1 MDWVLQ
7 QLQREWV
14 VIRQVPLLFCFTW
27 ILGLIVIWVLVDK
40 LYRSRLEARD
50 EVLRGYQQKLGLGP
64 FNKKAYSRVKNTELK
79 NKAIQLAQNVRAF
92 IAVANSQ
99 INADPANFS
108 KFWPYVASQYTNDF
122 KVNSVL
128 LRDEM
133 LTRLSQST
141 RRGYQQ
147 SDPKA
152 MITFVYQNPVHT
164 QAMEMVADDLDKL
177 AKMLPS

>member
-1 MDWVLQ
+1 MDWVWQ
-7 QLQREWV
+7 QLERESI
-14 VIRQVPLLFCFTW
+14 VIRQLPLLFCVTW

-64 FNKKAYSRVKNTELK
+64 FNKKTYSKLKNAELK
-79 NKAIQLAQNVRAF
+79 NKAIQLAQSVRAF
-92 IAVANSQ
+92 VAVANSQ
-99 INADPANFS
+99 INTDPANFGR
-108 KFWPYVASQYTNDF
+108 FWPHIASQYTNDF
-122 KVNSVL
+122 KVDSVL

-133 LTRLSQST
+133 LTRLSQGT
-141 RRGYQQ
+141 RRAYQQ
-147 SDPKA
+147 SDPKG

-177 AKMLPS
+177 ARMLPS